1 MMEYK
6 RELKFRLEANDLEG
20 VAVIIAEH
28 PKTLSHLVRLAYDK
42 DSLVGWRAILVVG
55 LAARELVRTAP
66 EFLRDT
72 CRKLLWSLNDESGG
86 IGWSAPELLG
96 EIVSS
101 DAKRFA
107 DIIPLI
113 AEAYDIEGGV
123 FKAGVV
129 YAFARIGAQSPD
141 QAALH
146 RRIIDLALADTDPLV
161 RLRGLEL
168 VGRMASSAAQSHPWS
183 QEYNAS
189 LKDRIAA
196 MTHDKG
202 ESWIYGVDDF
212 VSVQVGE
219 KAMEIIKTI

>member
-1 MMEYK
+1 MNSK
-6 RELKFRLEANDLEG
+6 TTITQLLKANDIASA
-20 VAVIIAEH
+20 VAVVAGDRKAFSILA
-28 PKTLSHLVRLAYDK
+28 RLAYDK
-42 DSLVGWRAILVVG
+42 DSLVGWRAILVAG

-101 DAKRFA
+101 DAKRFT
-107 DIIPLI
+107 DMIPLI

-129 YAFARIGAQSPD
+129 YALARIGAQAPD
-141 QAALH
+141 QAALY